1 MYKKSG
7 AGKTQAFT
15 RTIIFQKE
23 FYWKV
28 NDEIT
33 SLTIEKIDD
42 EILQGIDKDNE
53 YLCIFAWDKDQEEV
67 FHIDN
72 FSKSFS

>member
-15 RTIIFQKE
+15 KSIIFQKE

-53 YLCIFAWDKDQEEV
+53 YLCIFGVAKKTFLNNV
-67 FHIDN
+67 ISLKLHY
-72 FSKSFS
+72 K